1 MGAFIAGLKR
11 NKTWIFLGQHRQRNE
26 GHGGMLLIRIT
37 RTGGTYTG
45 KLGVLDCDA
54 HTIIDRKGSAT
65 EYTD

>member
-1 MGAFIAGLKR
+1 
-11 NKTWIFLGQHRQRNE
+11 
-26 GHGGMLLIRIT
+26 MLLIRIT